1 MSTTNLEKDTAR
13 FKELLAIG
21 FEKLDAAQKEEYSVL
36 LEVHPEFTDLILD
49 EDEEVTNPEVKSEE
63 KSEEKSED
71 KSKKGTAKSAPKGSK
86 KEDKR
91 EYRSYFMTSN
101 VIHDG
106 KPYEKDQEVSLED
119 PNLQLFLKK
128 GFLIKR

>member
-1 MSTTNLEKDTAR
+1 MSNTLEKDTAR

-49 EDEEVTNPEVKSEE
+49 EDEEITNPEVKSEE
-63 KSEEKSED
+63 ELKEKT
-71 KSKKGTAKSAPKGSK
+71 KKGTVKPSSKASK
-86 KEDKR
+86 KEEKR
-91 EYRSYFMTSN
+91 EYRSYFMASS

-106 KPYEKDQEVSLED
+106 KNYEKDQEVSLED